1 MLRMVCIG
9 HVIEYGEYFLFK
21 KIFGEYFFFI
31 RNWYPTAP
39 YCMHV
44 SKDTGSSSY
53 ERKIFRP
60 SVIFFFLDISNISA
74 SEQEVWR
81 GFYLTGLSVDAFQ

>member
-1 MLRMVCIG
+1 
-9 HVIEYGEYFLFK
+9 
-21 KIFGEYFFFI
+21 
-31 RNWYPTAP
+31 
-39 YCMHV
+39 MHV
-44 SKDTGSSSY
+44 SKDTGSSSC

-81 GFYLTGLSVDAFQ
+81 GFYLTGLSVDCNVKLFPVIYANYRPMTDDRRQTETLYLEKG